1 MSDGFAPPRGGFK
14 APRVP
19 FDLRCVVL
27 AALGYLFIRGADL
40 LLAKIWGVAKPMA
53 QLVGWI
59 AEQLGEIPFLGSGF
73 RLAMDPLYGGGTFA
87 LSWWQGLV
95 TALVFFLIWSFFG
108 GAVLRTAGLRLTR
121 DEPLT
126 LREGLVFGWKNC
138 LTFLLAPVLVLLFA
152 GCFTIANMLAGLLM
166 SIPFVGS
173 SVLALVLF
181 PLTLLA
187 SILIVVS
194 LIGGLIGLPLMWA
207 GIAVEQNGA
216 LEALSRAF
224 SYIFARPFRFFFGY
238 FLIFVLMALI
248 MLVAGHFETTA
259 KTTLKAGIVR
269 DSFSDL
275 VSTEPAEVDGPL
287 EWPYRNSPRATR
299 EAEGISNLRNFREA
313 RWWDWIGF
321 LWMWLWINVFAYGF
335 KGYALYFFLGGTAS
349 LYLQLR
355 KDVDGTDEEEIYPAS
370 EEQWQAGA
378 PKWVGGGEAA
388 GAGKEAPPAET
399 PDAGQ
404 DAPETE
410 AGKRDTAEEEGP
422 EPTAGD

>member
-1 MSDGFAPPRGGFK
+1 MSDGFEPPRGGFK

-27 AALGYLFIRGADL
+27 AALGYLFIKGADL
-40 LLAKIWGVAKPMA
+40 LLAKIWGVTKPMA

-59 AEQLGEIPFLGSGF
+59 ADQLGEIPFLGGGF
-73 RLAMDPLYGGGTFA
+73 RLAMNPLYGAGTFA

-138 LTFLLAPVLVLLFA
+138 LTFLLAPILVLLFA
-152 GCFTIANMLAGLLM
+152 GFFTVANMLAGLLM

-173 SVLALVLF
+173 SLLALVLF

-194 LIGGLIGLPLMWA
+194 LIGGLVGLPLMWA

-224 SYIFARPFRFFFGY
+224 SYIFARPFRFFFSY

-248 MLVAGHFETTA
+248 VLVAGHFETTA

-275 VSTEPAEVDGPL
+275 VSTAPADVDPVIQPAYLDADRPSREQAGIRDP
-287 EWPYRNSPRATR
+287 RNVR
-299 EAEGISNLRNFREA
+299 EAS
-313 RWWDWIGF
+313 WWDWIGF
-321 LWMWLWINVFAYGF
+321 LWMCLWINVFVLGF

-349 LYLQLR
+349 IYLQLR
-355 KDVDGTDEEEIYPAS
+355 KDVDGTDEEEIFPAS
-370 EEQWQAGA
+370 EEEWEAGG
-378 PKWVGGGEAA
+378 PKWVGGGGTPEAA
-388 GAGKEAPPAET
+388 KDAPAGDT
-399 PDAGQ
+399 PDAAQ
-404 DAPETE
+404 PDAS
-410 AGKRDTAEEEGP
+410 GEEGP
-422 EPTAGD
+422 EPTAGE